1 MAARWLVWATL
12 SATALAGCNPLPTP
26 DYVDVKYP
34 DSYRTNSSGVRID
47 NEGYKLDQQGYRVD
61 DQGERVG
68 MVEVTDKTA
77 GGKSNAVAGYYISS
91 IGGIAPGR
99 VASTS
104 DVVAPVSN
112 EPTPSQMPQQAPI
125 TPSPGTVAP
134 PPGYR

>member
-12 SATALAGCNPLPTP
+12 GVTVLAGCNPLPTP

-34 DSYRTNSSGVRID
+34 ASYRTQDNARVD
-47 NEGYKLDQQGYRVD
+47 NEGYKLDEQGYRLD
-61 DQGERVG
+61 AQGERIG

-77 GGKSNAVAGYYISS
+77 GDKSNAVAGYYISS

-104 DVVAPVSN
+104 DIVAPPSTA
-112 EPTPSQMPQQAPI
+112 PTPAQMPQQAPI
-125 TPSPGTVAP
+125 SPAPGTTAP